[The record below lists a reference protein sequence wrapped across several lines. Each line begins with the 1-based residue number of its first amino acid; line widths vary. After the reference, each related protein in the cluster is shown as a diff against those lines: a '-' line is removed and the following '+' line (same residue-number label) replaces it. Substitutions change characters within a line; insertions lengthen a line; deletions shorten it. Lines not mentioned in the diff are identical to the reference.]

1 MNEGFAPEL
10 ARVQEVKET
19 HEAELL
25 GLPNV
30 VGVGVGYKQTEDE
43 TSDTLA
49 VIVYVRRKYAATSL
63 RKNELVPTE
72 LSAATSIEVP
82 PLPDG
87 KGVTTEAAGGGSVV
101 TDVKEVGE
109 IQALAY
115 NARVR
120 PAVPGY
126 SLGHYAITAGTFGCL
141 VRDACAP
148 CRTYVLSNNHVL
160 ANSNAA
166 SPGDPILQ
174 PGAFDGGTH
183 PQDTIARL
191 LRFVPIH
198 FGSPDRHN
206 LVDAAVATPLD
217 ARLVIASIV
226 ALGIPTGTVEA
237 SLGLDVVKSG
247 RTTQTTAGRVIDV
260 NATVAV
266 NFGVGVA
273 YFRHQIL
280 TTAMSQG
287 GDSGSLLM
295 SRSERQAT
303 GLLFAGSSAITVHN
317 HIKNVET
324 ALGVSIVTA

>member
-1 MNEGFAPEL
+1 MNEGVAPEL
-10 ARVQEVKET
+10 ARVHEVKEA

-25 GLPNV
+25 ALPNV
-30 VGVGVGYKQTEDE
+30 VGVGVGYKVTNDE
-43 TSDTLA
+43 ITDTIALM
-49 VIVYVRRKYAATSL
+49 VYVRRKYAPKSL
-63 RKNELVPTE
+63 RKSETVPTE
-72 LSAATSIEVP
+72 LSAVTSVEVP
-82 PLPDG
+82 PLADG
-87 KGVTTEAAGGGSVV
+87 KGVTTEATGGGSVV

-120 PAVPGY
+120 PAIPSY
-126 SLGHYAITAGTFGCL
+126 SLGHHAVTAGTFGCL

-148 CRTYVLSNNHVL
+148 CRTYILSNNHVI

-174 PGAFDGGTH
+174 PGAFDGGTP

-191 LRFVPIH
+191 LRYVPIH
-198 FGSPDRHN
+198 FGSPDRLN

-217 ARLVIASIV
+217 DRLVIASIG

-247 RTTQTTAGRVIDV
+247 RTTQTTTGRVIDV
-260 NATVAV
+260 NATIAV

-273 YFRHQIL
+273 YFNNQIL

-295 SRSERQAT
+295 SRSERRAT
-303 GLLFAGSSAITVHN
+303 GLLFAGSIAVTVHN

>member
-1 MNEGFAPEL
+1 MNEELATEL
-10 ARVQEVKET
+10 ARVQEVKEA
-19 HEAELL
+19 HEAALL
-25 GLPNV
+25 ALPNV
-30 VGVGVGYKQTEDE
+30 VGVGIGYKEIEEE
-43 TSDTLA
+43 TTDTLA

-63 RKNELVPTE
+63 RKSETVPSELH
-72 LSAATSIEVP
+72 AADTVDVP

-87 KGVTTEAAGGGSVV
+87 RGVTSESASGARVV

-109 IQALAY
+109 IQALVY
-115 NARVR
+115 RDRVR

-126 SLGHYAITAGTFGCL
+126 SIGHYAITAGTFGCL

-148 CRTYVLSNNHVL
+148 CRTYILSNNHVL

-174 PGAFDGGTH
+174 PGTFDGGTLRR
-183 PQDTIARL
+183 DTIARL

-206 LVDAAVATPLD
+206 LVDAAIATPLD
-217 ARLVIASIV
+217 PRLVTASVV

-237 SLGLDVVKSG
+237 TLGLDVVKSG
-247 RTTQTTAGRVIDV
+247 RTTQTTAGRVTDV

-273 YFRHQIL
+273 YFRNQIL

-295 SRSERQAT
+295 SRGERRAA
-303 GLLFAGSSAITVHN
+303 GLLFAGSSVITVHN
-317 HIKNVET
+317 HIKNVEL
-324 ALGVSIVTA
+324 ALGVSVVTA